1 MLELPIKEPW
11 YSMINSGKK
20 REEYREIKRYW
31 EARFIGAGLL
41 DSRGKPNGKIKTVRF
56 RNGYG
61 KARPS
66 FCADVA
72 LEIKSGVPAWGAAEG
87 HLYYTLNIRKI
98 KEG

>member
-11 YSMINSGKK
+11 YSMIFSGEK

-31 EARFIGAGLL
+31 EIRFIGAGLL
-41 DSRGKPNGKIKTVRF
+41 DIYGKPNGRIRTVRF

-61 KARPS
+61 KKRPS
-66 FCADVA
+66 FCAEVA
-72 LEIKSGVPAWGAAEG
+72 LDIKSGRPEWGAVEG
-87 HLYYTLNIRKI
+87 RLYYTLNIRKI

>member
-1 MLELPIKEPW
+1 MLELPTKEPW
-11 YSMINSGKK
+11 YSMIFSGEK

-41 DSRGKPNGKIKTVRF
+41 DSRGKPTGKIVTIRF

-61 KARPS
+61 KTRPS
-66 FCADVA
+66 FSADVA
-72 LEIKSGVPAWGAAEG
+72 LEIKSGVPDWGAEEG

-98 KEG
+98 

>member
-1 MLELPIKEPW
+1 MMLELPTKEPW
-11 YSMINSGKK
+11 YSMIFSGEK

-31 EARFIGAGLL
+31 EVRFIGAGLL

-72 LEIKSGVPAWGAAEG
+72 LEIKSGVPAWGAEEG
-87 HLYYTLNIRKI
+87 KLYYALSILWIR
-98 KEG
+98 E

>member
-1 MLELPIKEPW
+1 MLELPTKEPW
-11 YSMINSGKK
+11 YSMIFSGEK

-41 DSRGKPNGKIKTVRF
+41 DSRGKPNGKIVTVRF

-66 FCADVA
+66 FSADVA
-72 LEIKSGVPAWGAAEG
+72 LEIKSGVPEWGAVEG

>member
-1 MLELPIKEPW
+1 MLELPTKEPW
-11 YSMINSGKK
+11 YSMIFSGEK

-41 DSRGKPNGKIKTVRF
+41 DSRGKPNGKIVTVRF

-87 HLYYTLNIRKI
+87 KLYYALEIQK
-98 KEG
+98 